1 MKRFNKEKLKQII
14 LSVIAFSLI
23 IIGYLNYV
31 NIGQNTME
39 VIADTNDVNLGDV
52 QLVNSDPDNSEQV
65 TNSCPQQNFN
75 EAIVPN
81 NEGKIENINMEFV
94 KNETTNYFTETKL
107 ERNRMN
113 SELIEVY
120 QKMLNSKDISNDQ
133 KAIAVQEI
141 SRITNE
147 KNSIM
152 ITENLIKNK
161 GFEDVVILICNDVV
175 SVVIKSVS
183 LSQEQIV
190 QIQNIVSR
198 ELKTDIGNINIS
210 NKY

>member
-81 NEGKIENINMEFV
+81 NEGKIENINMEVV

>member
-81 NEGKIENINMEFV
+81 NEGKIENINMEVV

-152 ITENLIKNK
+152 ITENLIKTK
-161 GFEDVVILICNDVV
+161 GFDDVVIFVNDV
-175 SVVIKSVS
+175 SVNVIIRAEK
-183 LSQEQIV
+183 LEQEEIA
-190 QIQNIVSR
+190 QIQNIATR
-198 ELKTDIGNINIS
+198 ELKVDINNVHIT
-210 NKY
+210 NK